1 MQEFIKELKHNQKIN
16 FEKGLE
22 NRVNINYVIG
32 RLEDISP
39 LESYL
44 KGEIEFVI
52 ENLINDNY
60 MEQENKEDFEKVE
73 KLTDKDIENMYQKI
87 INNKGFIDYI
97 NEIINNEIED
107 TIFHYIHKE
116 EVK

>member
-1 MQEFIKELKHNQKIN
+1 M
-16 FEKGLE
+16 
-22 NRVNINYVIG
+22 
-32 RLEDISP
+32 

-44 KGEIEFVI
+44 KEKISFVI

-60 MEQENKEDFEKVE
+60 MEQEYKEDFEKVE
-73 KLTDKDIENMYQKI
+73 KLTDKDIDNICKKLTNSISFM
-87 INNKGFIDYI
+87 NYI